1 MGGSA
6 RFPGISG
13 SSAKFSGAGGGAAAS
28 GGEGGSEFKLIDLG
42 TAVRARERL
51 VGPCAGEWCITGDF
65 SWSSREINIT

>member
-6 RFPGISG
+6 RFAGISG
-13 SSAKFSGAGGGAAAS
+13 SSAKLSGVGGGAAAS

-51 VGPCAGEWCITGDF
+51 VGP
-65 SWSSREINIT
+65 